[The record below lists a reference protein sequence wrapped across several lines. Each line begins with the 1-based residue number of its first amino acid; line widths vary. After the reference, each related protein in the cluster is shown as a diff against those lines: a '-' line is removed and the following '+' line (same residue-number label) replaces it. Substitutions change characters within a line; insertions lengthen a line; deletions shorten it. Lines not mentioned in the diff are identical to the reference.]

1 MSPSQASSSSD
12 GGLGPGMAGNRVC
25 MDRYGAFASRDGGIG
40 ALAGLEGMK
49 GGLGRGGD
57 TLDIGCDLDV
67 INDHS
72 CRGERRNE

>member
-1 MSPSQASSSSD
+1 
-12 GGLGPGMAGNRVC
+12 V
-25 MDRYGAFASRDGGIG
+25 DRYGAFASRDGGIG

-49 GGLGRGGD
+49 GGLGRGKVGRAGD

>member
-1 MSPSQASSSSD
+1 
-12 GGLGPGMAGNRVC
+12 V
-25 MDRYGAFASRDGGIG
+25 DRYGAFASRDGGIG

-49 GGLGRGGD
+49 GGLGRGKVGRA
-57 TLDIGCDLDV
+57 LDIGCDLDV